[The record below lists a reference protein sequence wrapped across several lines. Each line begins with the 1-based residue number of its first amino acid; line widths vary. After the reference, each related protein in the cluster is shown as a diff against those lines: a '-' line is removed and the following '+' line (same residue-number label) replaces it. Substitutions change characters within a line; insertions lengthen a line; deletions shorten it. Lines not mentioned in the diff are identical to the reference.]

1 MRNDLIGNKVYRV
14 WRDYVMFGTVIDSKV
29 GDGKWRFV
37 LVDWVNADTY
47 NSSMPD
53 YDSAFDP
60 NNDWVRV
67 DKIRELDQR
76 KMIEHIKNA

>member
-14 WRDYVMFGTVIDSKV
+14 WRDHVMFGTVTDSKM
-29 GDGKWRFV
+29 GDGKWCFV
-37 LVDWVNADTY
+37 LVDWANADIY
-47 NSSMPD
+47 NSSMPA